1 MSNFTLEEPN
11 YELQPVK
18 FNVDGLLGEHI
29 KTPFPSTSF
38 FMIICGR
45 AGSGK
50 TSLLINM
57 LESKGINRIYNKV
70 FDKIVLVMPTNSRK
84 SMKDNPLDDLPA
96 DQTFEEFTPDT
107 IKKIKAIRED
117 FDKLDLKKKRPR
129 NQLLIL
135 DDITATL
142 KNNDIMKS
150 LIELATNR
158 RHLKLSIVLLV
169 QFLRAIPRPVRF
181 QATQVVF
188 FKPSNI
194 LDTQILKD
202 EYVNLPTDQFN
213 DLCRFI
219 FVDSHDFLFI
229 DKNNETYYKN
239 LQKINLINNI

>member
-1 MSNFTLEEPN
+1 MSNFSLEDPN

-18 FNVDGLLGEHI
+18 FNVDGSLGDHI
-29 KTPFPSTSF
+29 LPPFPNQSF
-38 FMIICGR
+38 FMIICGK

-57 LESKGINRIYNKV
+57 LESKAHNRIYNRV

-84 SMKDNPLDDLPA
+84 SIKDNPLDDLPS
-96 DQTFEEFTPDT
+96 DQTFENFSDKVVE
-107 IKKIKAIRED
+107 KIKDIRED
-117 FDKLDLKKKRPR
+117 FDVLDKKKKRPR

-181 QATQVVF
+181 QATSVVF
-188 FKPSNI
+188 FKPANQLDTNI
-194 LDTQILKD
+194 LKE

-213 DLCRFI
+213 DLCRFV
-219 FVDSHDFLFI
+219 FENSHDFLFVN
-229 DKNNETYYKN
+229 KNSEQYYKN
-239 LQKINLINNI
+239 LSKINLINNI

>member
-1 MSNFTLEEPN
+1 MFSLEEPN
-11 YELQPVK
+11 YELHKIK
-18 FNVDGLLGEHI
+18 FNVDDSLGDHI
-29 KTPFPSTSF
+29 LPPFPNQSF

-57 LESKGINRIYNKV
+57 LESKVENRIYNRV
-70 FDKIVLVMPTNSRK
+70 FDKIVLVMPNNSRK
-84 SMKDNPLDDLPA
+84 SLKDNPLDDLPA
-96 DQTFEEFTPDT
+96 DQTYEEFTPDV
-107 IKKIKAIRED
+107 IKKIKDIRED
-117 FDKLDLKKKRPR
+117 FDVLDKKKRRPR

-181 QATQVVF
+181 QATNIVF
-188 FKPSNI
+188 FKPSNT

-213 DLCRFI
+213 DLTRFV
-219 FVDSHDFLFI
+219 FVNSHDFLFI

-239 LQKINLINNI
+239 LQKINLISN